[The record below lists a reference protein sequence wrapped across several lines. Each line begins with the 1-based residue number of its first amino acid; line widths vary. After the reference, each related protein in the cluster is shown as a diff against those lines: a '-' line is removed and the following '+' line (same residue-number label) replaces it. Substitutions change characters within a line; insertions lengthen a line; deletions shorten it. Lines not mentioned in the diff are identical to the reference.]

1 MNQIQKYKSELQE
14 AFREIINKCSIENDC
29 NMPDFIIASHLYSAL
44 ENLSKT
50 VQETVHWSVNEY
62 SENDYDDSMDGD
74 AASALVSAGLGTDE
88 DYGGT
93 DERL

>member
-29 NMPDFIIASHLYSAL
+29 NMPDFIIASYLYSAL
-44 ENLSKT
+44 ENLIITSN
-50 VQETVHWSVNEY
+50 ELAHWVNNGYE
-62 SENDYDDSMDGD
+62 EDGSMDGD
-74 AASALVSAGLGTDE
+74 HATALASAGWGTDE